1 MVAAAFAGRDL
12 GIVSLMPA
20 EEERDDDAPAGA
32 PLPPDD
38 RLWRHPSEVGQPQAR
53 TTGGLAGAI
62 PSMAGGGRRWGL
74 LVAGL
79 AGATLTLGVV
89 AMSGVM
95 RKEVVERR
103 PATTIARIGD
113 PTPVS
118 ANKDAGVAP
127 LVDAVAP
134 SVAGVRV
141 QTDAEVRNG
150 SAVVL
155 GPAGHLV
162 TSRSLVGDAP
172 RVTVVFSDGS
182 ASMADVVGA
191 DAVTGLA
198 VLGVHGHTL
207 TTPKVAA
214 RRPAVGSPSVT
225 LAGSVDGGTG
235 LVSAGVVRGLDQP
248 VTTARGELRDL
259 VQTDQPPSPG
269 SDGGAVLG
277 PDGAV
282 TGICLH
288 PSDDPTDPA
297 SLSGWAVPIDVAER
311 VVEDIAADGRAHHAW
326 LGVDISEDVG
336 ALNQPDQP
344 SQRGAVIS
352 TVSAGSP
359 AQGAGLRQG
368 DQITA
373 IGGTPVA
380 SMADVISVVRRHRPG
395 DRVAVTFR
403 RDGQDRS
410 ATITLR
416 DAAPS

>member
-1 MVAAAFAGRDL
+1 
-12 GIVSLMPA
+12 MPA

-38 RLWRHPSEVGQPQAR
+38 RLWRHPSEIGKPDAPRSAV
-53 TTGGLAGAI
+53 LAGGA
-62 PSMAGGGRRWGL
+62 PPMAGGGRRWGL

-95 RKEVVERR
+95 RKEVVERQ
-103 PATTIARIGD
+103 PATTVALLGNQ
-113 PTPVS
+113 TPVS
-118 ANKDAGVAP
+118 ASKDTGVAP
-127 LVDAVAP
+127 LVAAVAP

-141 QTDAEVRNG
+141 ETDGGARTG

-155 GPAGHLV
+155 GPSGHLV
-162 TSRSLVGDAP
+162 TSRSLVGGAT

-182 ASMADVVGA
+182 TSMGDVVGA

-207 TTPKVAA
+207 TTPKVAI
-214 RRPAVGSPSVT
+214 RRPVVGSPSVT

-235 LVSAGVVRGLDQP
+235 LVSAGIVRGLDQP
-248 VTTARGELRDL
+248 VTTARGELGDL
-259 VQTDQPPSPG
+259 IQTDQPPSSG

-288 PSDDPTDPA
+288 PTDDAADPA
-297 SLSGWAVPIDVAER
+297 SMSGWAVPIDVAER

-326 LGVDISEDVG
+326 LGVDISEDG
-336 ALNQPDQP
+336 SALNQPGQP
-344 SQRGAVIS
+344 AQRGAFIS
-352 TVSAGSP
+352 SVSVGSP
-359 AQGAGLRQG
+359 AQGAGLQPG

-373 IGGTPVA
+373 IGDTPVA
-380 SMADVISVVRRHRPG
+380 AMADVISVLRRHRPG

-403 RDGQDRS
+403 RDGQRRS
-410 ATITLR
+410 VTLTFR
-416 DAAPS
+416 DAAPA